1 MLLETD
7 EPTTAPPDSADSDFA
22 EDPLE
27 MLGEGEPLRT
37 GLRERVVGSI
47 LGLIAFAIV
56 ILGGSAV
63 VALTLYVLLGAL
75 FAAAFSGFGGP

>member
-1 MLLETD
+1 METD
-7 EPTTAPPDSADSDFA
+7 EPTTAPSGSADSDFA

-27 MLGEGEPLRT
+27 TLRESEPLHT
-37 GLRERVVGSI
+37 GLRERVVGSV

-63 VALTLYVLLGAL
+63 VALALYVLLGAL